1 MVLNQWCAKAVLYRS
16 QGPTAHLF
24 LFTCVTLSSMFSFFV
39 DFLFPFVFIGLLL
52 VNFDFHFMEFLFV
65 LDRENINLDE
75 WRGIGEEEEHQ
86 NILYESNF

>member
-1 MVLNQWCAKAVLYRS
+1 MLYRS
-16 QGPTAHLF
+16 QDPTAHLF
-24 LFTCVTLSSMFSFFV
+24 LFTSGTLSSIVFSSA
-39 DFLFPFVFIGLLL
+39 DFLFPFVFFIGLLL